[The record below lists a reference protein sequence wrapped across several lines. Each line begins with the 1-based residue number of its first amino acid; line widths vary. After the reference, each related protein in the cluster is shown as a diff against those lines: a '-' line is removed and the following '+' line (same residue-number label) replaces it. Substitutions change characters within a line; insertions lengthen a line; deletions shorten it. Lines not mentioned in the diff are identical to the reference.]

1 LCTPLSSPIPATWP
15 FHLILLYFTILCKEY
30 RSFHWRTQR
39 GSNPPPPE
47 IILKF
52 WQSRTKFPV
61 PWKIHPKNL
70 IRIRVSPIC
79 KLGGTPD

>member
-1 LCTPLSSPIPATWP
+1 MMITTEFSTLFDWVRNGMLPWWKAGAYP
-15 FHLILLYFTILCKEY
+15 EGG
-30 RSFHWRTQR
+30 

-47 IILKF
+47 IIPKF
-52 WQSRTKFPV
+52 LQIRAEFPV

-79 KLGGTPD
+79 KLGGIPD